1 MAKNVSVLDGQNL
14 DVTFNVFDSAYELTR
29 LLQSQNGFFATKSL
43 DDLCRS
49 KPSGEQTIVSRLIC
63 TLRQL
68 HDAKHSV
75 TAPFS
80 RAYSEAVRAALIL
93 SCSGHASKWGAF
105 TQWVREQHVTVFPM
119 HAVESSALAS
129 ITHHES
135 KLVTFIIA
143 PKDRIWQMS
152 MGQAMTKAMTDLVH
166 FLNLV
171 DADSLPFVVSRDDLS
186 MFRQLIMFVHTTQVG
201 TKLRTVPTSCAAI
214 AKALQS
220 PLGLSKPKEQPHD
233 HG

>member
-1 MAKNVSVLDGQNL
+1 MAKNVSVLDSQNL

-29 LLQSQNGFFATKSL
+29 LLHTQNGFFATKSVE
-43 DDLCRS
+43 DICRNKS
-49 KPSGEQTIVSRLIC
+49 SGEQTVVSRLIS
-63 TLRQL
+63 TLRHL

-75 TAPFS
+75 TAPFT

-93 SCSGHASKWGAF
+93 SCSGHPSKWDAF
-105 TQWVREQHVTVFPM
+105 TKWVREHVTVFPM

-135 KLVTFIIA
+135 KVVTFNIA

-152 MGQAMTKAMTDLVH
+152 MGQAMTKAMTELVH

-201 TKLRTVPTSCAAI
+201 TKVRTVPTSCAAI
-214 AKALQS
+214 SKALQA
-220 PLGLSKPKEQPHD
+220 PLALPKSQEQPHD